1 MGEQRKLAAIMFTD
15 IVGYTALMSKDEH
28 NALKILK
35 KNRDTLKPLI
45 REYRGEWLKEMGDG
59 SLSIFSSIVDAVNCA
74 LRIQKALRKES
85 GFGLRIGIHI
95 GDVVVEDKDI
105 FGDGVNVAS
114 RIENLAEKGGICV
127 SGQVY
132 ANIRNKRNIEAV
144 SLGERMLKNVD
155 VPMTVYAITEK
166 TETDTPSGLPP
177 DEMAFSESAPSIAVI
192 PFIDMSPEKDQ
203 AWFCDGIAEEIVNTL
218 NHVGSLHVAAL
229 TSVMALHERHEDVR
243 EIGRK
248 LNVETVLEG
257 SVRKA
262 GNRLR
267 ITVQFIKVADGFY
280 LWSERYDREMEN
292 VFAIQDEISLAI
304 VKALKVKLLGEEKAA
319 IVKRYTDS
327 LEAYNLYLKGR
338 YHAKMYDE
346 ENLNKA
352 VKYFEKALEKDPDYA
367 KAYARIAEAY
377 SHLAG
382 LANFPEEAY
391 AKAKE
396 AAKKSLEID
405 DSLVEAHTAL
415 AGIKMDHEWDW
426 AGAEKEYKR
435 AQELDPLLL
444 SIYNFTKG
452 MYIALGKNDEAIELS
467 HRVTEID
474 PNFHQIYETVISLN
488 CKQGNYKE
496 ALNAYKKMKEITGD
510 WNPWSEAQLGYIYAV
525 SGKKVMALKILDTL
539 LEKKN
544 DVYAPAL
551 RKAYIASGLTGD
563 SRSGKVLKGLEK
575 RFKYDYVPALSIA
588 LVYLGLGENAKVFEW
603 LDKAYEERDIMM
615 IFVGM
620 IPELEKILSDER
632 FKALL
637 EKMNLPD

>member
-1 MGEQRKLAAIMFTD
+1 M
-15 IVGYTALMSKDEH
+15 
-28 NALKILK
+28 
-35 KNRDTLKPLI
+35 
-45 REYRGEWLKEMGDG
+45 
-59 SLSIFSSIVDAVNCA
+59 
-74 LRIQKALRKES
+74 
-85 GFGLRIGIHI
+85 
-95 GDVVVEDKDI
+95 ED
-105 FGDGVNVAS
+105 
-114 RIENLAEKGGICV
+114 
-127 SGQVY
+127 
-132 ANIRNKRNIEAV
+132 
-144 SLGERMLKNVD
+144 
-155 VPMTVYAITEK
+155 
-166 TETDTPSGLPP
+166 
-177 DEMAFSESAPSIAVI
+177 
-192 PFIDMSPEKDQ
+192 
-203 AWFCDGIAEEIVNTL
+203 
-218 NHVGSLHVAAL
+218 
-229 TSVMALHERHEDVR
+229 
-243 EIGRK
+243 
-248 LNVETVLEG
+248 
-257 SVRKA
+257 
-262 GNRLR
+262 
-267 ITVQFIKVADGFY
+267 
-280 LWSERYDREMEN
+280 

-352 VKYFEKALEKDPDYA
+352 VTYFEKALEKDPDYA

-377 SHLAG
+377 SLLAG
-382 LANFPEEAY
+382 LTNFPEEAY

-415 AGIKMDHEWDW
+415 AGIKMDLEWDW
-426 AGAEKEYKR
+426 VGAEKEYKR

-452 MYIALGKNDEAIELS
+452 MYSALGRNDEAIELS

-474 PNFHQIYETVISLN
+474 PNFHQIYETVISLS

-525 SGKKVMALKILDTL
+525 SGKKEKALEILDTL

-551 RKAYIASGLTGD
+551 RKAYVASGLAGD
-563 SRSGKVLKGLEK
+563 NRAEIVLNGLEK
-575 RFKYDYVPALSIA
+575 RLKYDYVPALSIA

-603 LDKAYEERDIMM
+603 LDNAYEERDIMM
-615 IFVGM
+615 IFIGM
-620 IPELEKILSDER
+620 IPELDKIRSDER